1 MNIPN
6 IKSKSIP
13 DTKSRLQ
20 SLDALRGFD
29 MFWIISAE
37 VIIHGLS
44 QATNFPVFNWMSAQ
58 LHHSPWDGFTFYD
71 MIFPLFI
78 FIAGVSMPFSFG
90 KQFEKSG
97 VNKLLVKK
105 SIYRSLF
112 KRTIILILLGMIINH
127 AQNLSGYENTRFAS
141 VLGRI
146 GLSCFFAAVIF
157 LNTNLRGQVISFFI
171 LLLGYWAALKLIPV
185 PGFGAGVLTPEGNLP
200 AYIDRMFLPGQVLR
214 KVYDPEGILSTIPA
228 IATALLGVF
237 GGQFLRH
244 SFDKINKLRKGLILF
259 IVGIILLLL
268 GLLWNQ
274 VFPIN
279 KNMWTSSFV
288 LYAGGW
294 SVLLLS
300 VFYLV
305 IDVWEMRKWSMPL
318 VWIGMNSILIY
329 MASHGVLNFESSSQF
344 LFGGLINL
352 TPEIWHL
359 TWLWVGVA
367 IIQFAGLYFLY
378 KKRLFWKI

>member
-1 MNIPN
+1 MNRTNLNTIAN
-6 IKSKSIP
+6 
-13 DTKSRLQ
+13 TNSRLQ

-44 QATNFPVFNWMSAQ
+44 QATNLPAFNWMSGQ
-58 LHHSPWDGFTFYD
+58 LHHSPWSGFTFYD

-90 KQFEKSG
+90 KKFEKNSA
-97 VNKLLVKK
+97 NRLSVKK
-105 SIYRSLF
+105 NIYKSLF
-112 KRTIILILLGMIINH
+112 KRTIILILLGMIVNH
-127 AQNLSGYENTRFAS
+127 AQNLSGYENIRFAS

-146 GLSCFFAAVIF
+146 ALSCFFAALIF
-157 LNTNLRGQVISFFI
+157 LNTNLLGQLISFFI
-171 LLLGYWAALKLIPV
+171 LLLGYWAALILIPV

-200 AYIDRMFLPGQVLR
+200 AYIDRMFLPGEVLR

-228 IATALLGVF
+228 IGTALLGVF

-244 SFDKINKLRKGLILF
+244 PFDKINELRKGLILF
-259 IVGIILLLL
+259 IAGIVLLLL
-268 GLLWNQ
+268 GLLWNI

-305 IDVWEMRKWSMPL
+305 IDVWKIKKWSVPF

-329 MASHGVLNFESSSQF
+329 MASHGVVNFEYSSQF

-367 IIQFAGLYFLY
+367 LIQFALLYFLF
-378 KKRLFWKI
+378 KKKLFWKI